1 MSVVAESS
9 TGDLTTT
16 TFTLTLS
23 QTYDVEDAGPGGG
36 VIFYAAAPFA
46 CGTSLASTCTYLE
59 AAPFDIPGYHEWC
72 SATDAL
78 IGTTSAIGTG
88 MKNTTTAD
96 AVCTSGAIQLAANFS
111 NNDLSDWFLPSAA
124 ELNVLYQQSA
134 VARVF
139 LPGGYWS
146 STEDADALALGLS
159 FGTGAPYFSLKEAQD
174 RVRPVR
180 SF

>member
-1 MSVVAESS
+1 MSEAR
-9 TGDLTTT
+9 
-16 TFTLTLS
+16 
-23 QTYDVEDAGPGGG
+23 AR
-36 VIFYAAAPFA
+36 AAASPFA
-46 CGTSLASTCTYLE
+46 CVANLASTRTYLE
-59 AAPFDIPGYHEWC
+59 AAPADIPGYHEWC
-72 SATDAL
+72 SATDVL
-78 IGTTSAIGTG
+78 IGTSSAIGTG

-96 AVCTSGAIQLAANFS
+96 AVCTSGAIQLAADYS
-111 NNDLSDWFLPSAA
+111 NNGLSDWFLPSAA
-124 ELNVLYQQSA
+124 ELNALYQQSA
-134 VARVF
+134 VVGVF